1 MRVKEFIIESPV
13 GDLQK
18 DLKNPKSYDAIDHM
32 MQTIARK
39 HGIDGKKLH
48 DLFVAKFKM
57 TPDEYAKKMTEDNQD
72 YQEPQQQQPQP
83 SAQGPSGRDVL
94 NTVRQIGQ
102 AVNTW
107 KDKDIGA
114 IAKDELL
121 QMLKKKARGE
131 PNQ

>member
-1 MRVKEFIIESPV
+1 MRVKEFIIESPA

-48 DLFVAKFKM
+48 DLFVAKFEM
-57 TPDEYAKKMTEDNQD
+57 TPDEYAKKMTEDNQ
-72 YQEPQQQQPQP
+72 ESPQQPQP
-83 SAQGPSGRDVL
+83 QPPAQGPLGRDVL